1 MAKQESSQSGFELT
15 SNSPDDPRMHKS
27 WGYIT
32 ALPSEY
38 LIHFQNGKIK
48 EKSSGQGATC
58 FKWARDTVFI
68 IPTSL
73 KEILFDASQLTS
85 DNVDISIHCMVVY
98 RIVDPMRI
106 YKLINF
112 SNRQR
117 GEEKLARMVADIC
130 R

>member
-1 MAKQESSQSGFELT
+1 MTKEEPNKSGFELT

-38 LIHFQNGKIK
+38 LIHFQGGKIK
-48 EKSSGQGATC
+48 QKSSGQGATC

-68 IPTSL
+68 VPTSL

-85 DNVDISIHCMVVY
+85 DNVDIRIHCMANIRY
-98 RIVDPMRI
+98 PTISLQDGLLIDIRGFRIVFIGSMYVLKSI
-106 YKLINF
+106 
-112 SNRQR
+112 
-117 GEEKLARMVADIC
+117 
-130 R
+130 